1 MKLSNPLFLATTIAL
16 VACNPGTSNHEHN
29 NQGTDSTDNIQALYD
44 QVMDI
49 HDEVMPKDGDIF
61 LLKKKLQDE
70 IAATPDMVIE
80 KRKNLERRIANLDSV
95 RQLMMKW
102 MHEFNPLPDTVDQET
117 RRAYLE
123 LEMERIRKVKA
134 AILEA
139 IQQENTNK

>member
-1 MKLSNPLFLATTIAL
+1 MKIIR
-16 VACNPGTSNHEHN
+16 
-29 NQGTDSTDNIQALYD
+29 Q
-44 QVMDI
+44 
-49 HDEVMPKDGDIF
+49 F

>member
-1 MKLSNPLFLATTIAL
+1 MKLTNILLLAITAGF

-134 AILEA
+134 AILEI